1 MTEKSSILIVDDRP
15 ENLIA
20 LKKTLEDVEIEILTA
35 TSGNEALKILL
46 HHEFALIL
54 LDVMMPDMDGYEL
67 AELIRGQKETKKIPL
82 IFLTAMDSTEKLI
95 FKGYQAGAV
104 DYLFKPV
111 DDNILK
117 NKINV
122 FVELDQQKKE
132 LQQKNKDLEK
142 AKTEANSANQAK
154 SVFLSNMSHEIRT
167 PMNAILGYAQIL
179 MRDKR
184 LKEDQKKAVTT
195 ISKSGNNL
203 LELINDVLDISK
215 IEAGRMELN
224 TIDFDLL
231 DLIEGVK
238 GMFQLICKN
247 KKLFFKFEGIDN
259 PIHVHGDE
267 GKIRQIL
274 VNLIGNAVKFTDT
287 GGVYFKL
294 DQSENHQYQFTVKDT
309 GKGIPP
315 EAQDSI
321 FMAFNQ
327 DAEGH
332 KKGGTGLGLAISK
345 KQTELMEGNLT
356 VQSERGAG
364 ATFFLTLSLPPA
376 KEEIKTRSNRD
387 MEVVRLKEGQKVK
400 ALVADD
406 IEENRSV
413 LSKFLVEVGM
423 EVIQV
428 ENGKEAVESFRKN
441 RPDIVYM
448 DVRMPVMDG
457 VEAIRQL
464 RKEFPENELKIVVV
478 SASVLKHEREQYEK
492 LGCSEIL
499 QKPFRMEKIYSSAQN
514 LLGIEYEYE
523 QKEIDQEN
531 IPVAIEIDYSNVCFP
546 QDIITKLDEAVQ
558 VCNITEMDKLLND
571 LEPKNNDERNV
582 IKDFFDY
589 KSNYNTEGL
598 SKILDELK
606 SNAKS

>member
-1 MTEKSSILIVDDRP
+1 MTEKSKILIVDDRP

-35 TSGNEALKILL
+35 TSGNEALKVIL

-82 IFLTAMDSTEKLI
+82 IFLTAMDSSDKLI

-117 NKINV
+117 NKINI

-132 LQQKNKDLEK
+132 LQQKNRDLEK
-142 AKTEANSANQAK
+142 AKIEASSANQAK
-154 SVFLSNMSHEIRT
+154 SVFLANMSHEIRT

-184 LKEDQKKAVTT
+184 LEEDQKKAVNT

-224 TIDFDLL
+224 AVDFDLL
-231 DLIEGVK
+231 DLIDGVR
-238 GMFQLICKN
+238 GMFQVACEN
-247 KKLFFKFEGIDN
+247 KKLFLRVETIDG
-259 PIHVHGDE
+259 PIPVYGDE

-274 VNLIGNAVKFTDT
+274 INLIGNAIKFTDE
-287 GGVYFKL
+287 GGIDFKL
-294 DQSENHQYQFTVKDT
+294 DQKADHQYQFTVKDT
-309 GKGIPP
+309 GKGIPS
-315 EAQDSI
+315 EAQASI
-321 FMAFNQ
+321 FKAFQ
-327 DAEGH
+327 QGSEGH
-332 KKGGTGLGLAISK
+332 EKGGTGLGLAISK
-345 KQTELMEGNLT
+345 KHTELMDGELT
-356 VQSERGAG
+356 VQSNPENGAI
-364 ATFFLTLSLPPA
+364 FSLTLSLPAA
-376 KEEIKTRSNRD
+376 KEEIKTRINRNL
-387 MEVVRLKEGQKVK
+387 EVVRLKEGQKVK

-413 LSKFLVEVGM
+413 LSKFLIDVGM

-428 ENGKEAVESFRKN
+428 ENGKEAVESFREN

-448 DVRMPVMDG
+448 DIRMPVMGG
-457 VEAIRQL
+457 VEAICLL
-464 RKEFPENELKIVVV
+464 RKEFPENELNIVVV

-499 QKPFRMEKIYSSAQN
+499 QKPFRMEKIYSSAQK

-523 QKEIDQEN
+523 QKEANQED
-531 IPVAIEIDYSNVCFP
+531 ISIAIEVDYSNVHFP
-546 QDIITKLDEAVQ
+546 QNIISKLDKAVEI
-558 VCNITEMDKLLND
+558 CNITEMDKLLKG
-571 LEPKNNDERNV
+571 LEPKNDDESAVLKNL
-582 IKDFFDY
+582 IDCKN
-589 KSNYNTEGL
+589 NYDSEGL
-598 SKILDELK
+598 LKIIDELN
-606 SNAKS
+606 SNAKP